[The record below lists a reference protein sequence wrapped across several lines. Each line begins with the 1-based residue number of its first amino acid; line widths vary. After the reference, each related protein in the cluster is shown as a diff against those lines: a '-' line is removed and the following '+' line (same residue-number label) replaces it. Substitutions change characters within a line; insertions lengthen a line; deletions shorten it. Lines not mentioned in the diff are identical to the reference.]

1 MHIFL
6 RPRRQR
12 AGITRFLGSVARERY
27 QNFSFELKDLVERPK
42 SMGNARI
49 GILRTP
55 HGNVETPNFVFCATK
70 AAMKAVTP
78 DQIRVEGTQFILSNT
93 YHLMLTPGSDIVRD
107 MGGLHKFMNWHG
119 PMLTDSGGYQI
130 FSMGFGSTL
139 LQIDEDGATFRSYI
153 DGTVHKLSPEK
164 SISIQRDLGA
174 DLIVVLDECTPFNVD
189 KSYTYESMLRSHRWA
204 DRCLRE
210 FDRSDD
216 GSQALY
222 GIVQGGVYEDLRKES
237 CEYVNTTPFFG
248 IAIGG
253 SLGASKSSMR
263 RVVEFT
269 RSQLRNDRPI
279 HLLGVGGVRDIFHG
293 VRQGI
298 DTFDCVHPTR
308 LGRHGGALVKA
319 AHWEETEK
327 PKKLNQRIPREHI
340 NLTKARFRR
349 DPRPIDEKCTC
360 YTCRNFSRAYLHHL
374 FKAKE
379 SLGGTLA
386 TIHNIHFM
394 NSLMSD
400 IRKAIASE
408 GLGRVYENESED
420 QLTLSQ
426 VEHKYLHEQLRCS
439 KGKEGEG
446 EMFLGV

>member
-1 MHIFL
+1 MLEGSLPYFFPLTFHIFL
-6 RPRRQR
+6 
-12 AGITRFLGSVARERY
+12 
-27 QNFSFELKDLVERPK
+27 
-42 SMGNARI
+42 
-49 GILRTP
+49 
-55 HGNVETPNFVFCATK
+55 
-70 AAMKAVTP
+70 
-78 DQIRVEGTQFILSNT
+78 FIFAE
-93 YHLMLTPGSDIVRD
+93 I
-107 MGGLHKFMNWHG
+107 
-119 PMLTDSGGYQI
+119 
-130 FSMGFGSTL
+130 
-139 LQIDEDGATFRSYI
+139 
-153 DGTVHKLSPEK
+153 
-164 SISIQRDLGA
+164 
-174 DLIVVLDECTPFNVD
+174 
-189 KSYTYESMLRSHRWA
+189 
-204 DRCLRE
+204 
-210 FDRSDD
+210 
-216 GSQALY
+216 
-222 GIVQGGVYEDLRKES
+222 GGVYEDLRKES

-319 AHWEETEK
+319 AHWEETEWDKESSVAQSANAARDARDAKYAKRHKERIASIRKRALDDGKDPDIAEAEAETIQKLKQQVSRK

-408 GLGRVYENESED
+408 GSGRVYENESED

-426 VEHKYLHEQLRCS
+426 VEHKYLHEQLRSS